1 MNLRM
6 ASGVIA
12 FTILAACGGGS
23 PPAESPKPA
32 EAAPAASASSAESG
46 DCASQTIKSKADYDS
61 CRQKCN
67 DQGRDL
73 GRTCNDPN
81 CLAGIGQST
90 RQCLGRC
97 EDAQKTS
104 QQKHCYKE

>member
-32 EAAPAASASSAESG
+32 EAAPASAGSAESG
-46 DCASQTIKSKADYDS
+46 DCASQTIKSKADFDS

-97 EDAQKTS
+97 EDGQKTS